1 MTQHTELERLI
12 KACREVLNSHDQLKQ
27 SGFAKSFAE
36 THRNKMYDLRKATER
51 AEAEVNKKQT
61 ELFTH

>member
-1 MTQHTELERLI
+1 MTKYTELERLI
-12 KACREVLNSHDQLKQ
+12 KACREVLTSHDQLKQ

-51 AEAEVNKKQT
+51 AEDEINKKQT
-61 ELFTH
+61 ELFS